1 MGGIQNSISGYKVR
15 VFPCNSDQLYADP
28 PAFVPRTG
36 ATAWNNATFSERI
49 AVRITGNYEPLL
61 PNFLMMGSQIPI
73 NLTVTMGSE
82 G

>member
-1 MGGIQNSISGYKVR
+1 MQFRPTVR
-15 VFPCNSDQLYADP
+15 EPAD
-28 PAFVPRTG
+28 VRPRAG
-36 ATAWNNATFSERI
+36 ASAWNNATFSERI